1 MKIRYQTMFLPL
13 VLALAACSQETNESG
28 DVYSEDSQGSA
39 DDSASIGPEGTPIEE
54 IAPPAPINVG
64 DRTISSPSDYQ
75 MAVLFYQV
83 VGLEPPFKDWANAD
97 RRVRNVNEF
106 DREEVMA
113 RVQQELVLAAQ
124 AVSGIGF
131 VEISTRSDFG
141 EYDMTAQGFRLE
153 TFDPDRFWRWDYQGN
168 RYKLTMENASQTELW
183 QMPREEARSLIEGL
197 RRRSV
202 DLKILIK
209 IVGAVPEPNG
219 GGTLAGQII
228 KYEVF
233 NDNGVKLGEMSY
245 E

>member
-1 MKIRYQTMFLPL
+1 MKLRYGTIILPAL
-13 VLALAACSQETNESG
+13 LALAGCSDGTDDAGNVLDES
-28 DVYSEDSQGSA
+28 S
-39 DDSASIGPEGTPIEE
+39 DSAVQAADGSSFDGTPIEE
-54 IAPPAPINVG
+54 ISAPAPINVG
-64 DRTISSPSDYQ
+64 ERTLSSPSDYQ

-83 VGLEPPFKDWANAD
+83 VGLEPPFRDWANAD

-106 DREEVMA
+106 DREDVMA

-153 TFDPDRFWRWDYQGN
+153 TFDPDRFWRWDYQNN
-168 RYKLTMENASQTELW
+168 RYKLTMENASQAELW
-183 QMPREEARSLIEGL
+183 QMPREEARSLIEGMRY
-197 RRRSV
+197 RRV

-219 GGTLAGQII
+219 GGTLAGQIV